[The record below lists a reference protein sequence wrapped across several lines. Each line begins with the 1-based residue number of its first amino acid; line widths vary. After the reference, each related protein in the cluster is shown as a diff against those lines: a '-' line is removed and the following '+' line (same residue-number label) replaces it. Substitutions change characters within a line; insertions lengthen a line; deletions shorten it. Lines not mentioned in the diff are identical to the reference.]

1 MRDIKDILLNSTY
14 SKETADKMW
23 LFIGLAIPAIS
34 SAVFYGLSMLFD
46 ATGVFSLMWTIL
58 TCVVWYIYSY
68 RLYVREIKFSRAFWW
83 MNGGAIALSIFS
95 FITIIMWPDTPVF
108 LKKISSLHSFYMLCF
123 SGLTVPTISHIS
135 VLFESV
141 NYYRWMPIAPIIA
154 TLLNIALF
162 SLGFDRN
169 LNKNENIKGI

>member
-46 ATGVFSLMWTIL
+46 ATGVFSLIWTIL

-135 VLFESV
+135 LLFESV

>member
-14 SKETADKMW
+14 SKETANKMW

-46 ATGVFSLMWTIL
+46 ATGVFSLIWTIL

-135 VLFESV
+135 LLFESV